1 MKLALI
7 ITSYYT
13 SSRRE
18 HIKLLMLSFI
28 IVGIPIYQSPA
39 AEK

>member
-18 HIKLLMLSFI
+18 LLMLSFI